1 MIGRPINSVFYGTSF
16 IAALMCTSYVSAV
29 LAHSSVSTSPLVL
42 AQTAAERQTTAERQ
56 TAAEALPVGQPNAG
70 RSVDRTGSAWAGS
83 EQAVHELMQWE
94 TTRLVQQ
101 RQQEQ
106 IAGADPVPFA
116 REVGGLMLPETTAL
130 KALYGIGNQIAVEIR
145 HRGQVY
151 FFPAGHKVPLGQQ
164 GQDDELRLSR
174 VLPPSC
180 VELVIQGQ
188 TLTRCVTPQLP

>member
-42 AQTAAERQTTAERQ
+42 AQTAAERQT
-56 TAAEALPVGQPNAG
+56 AAEALPVEQPNAG

-145 HRGQVY
+145 HRGQAY